1 MVAALPSYLANLRQI
16 FLIDW
21 ALAETA
27 QSNVKQLSPD
37 QRDLVSS
44 LAKRLGAI
52 TGVKA
57 VVLAGSYARGRA
69 LPGSDI
75 DIGIFYSEATPFAVQ
90 RLRELA
96 EAVNDT
102 AGPVV
107 TNFYEWGPWVNGGAW
122 LTIRGQ
128 RVDFLYRNLEHVER
142 VIAEAE
148 AGRYEVHY
156 LQQPPFGFFSPTYLG
171 EIAVCVPL
179 FDPEKRV
186 DELKGRVVNYP
197 EALRRTVV
205 QDYLFMA
212 EFTLTAFAPK
222 VATRSDTYGTAACL
236 TRAVNELVM
245 VLFALNGK
253 YPINDKT
260 VLAEVAEFERVPREF
275 GVRAQKTLARLG
287 NSAGELAAAV
297 ESFAELLR
305 ETVDLAGGLYQRR
318 YTLPK

>member
-1 MVAALPSYLANLRQI
+1 M
-16 FLIDW
+16 
-21 ALAETA
+21 
-27 QSNVKQLSPD
+27 KQLSPE

-52 TGVKA
+52 SGVRA
-57 VVLAGSYARGRA
+57 VVLGGSYARERA

-75 DIGIFYSEATPFAVQ
+75 DLGIFYSEAAPFPVQ
-90 RLRELA
+90 SHRELA

-102 AGPVV
+102 AAPVL
-107 TNFYEWGPWVNGGAW
+107 TDFYEWGPWVNGGAW

-128 RVDFLYRNLEHVER
+128 RVDFLYRNLERVER
-142 VIAEAE
+142 VIAEAQ
-148 AGRYEVHY
+148 AGRYDVHY

-171 EIAVCVPL
+171 EVAVCVPL
-179 FDPEKRV
+179 FDPEKRIEV
-186 DELKGRVVNYP
+186 LKRRVVNYP

-236 TRAVNELVM
+236 ARAVNELVM

-260 VLAEVAEFERVPREF
+260 VLAEVAEFERAPREF
-275 GVRAQKTLARLG
+275 DVRVQKTLAHLG
-287 NSAGELAAAV
+287 NSAAELAAAV
-297 ESFAELLR
+297 ESLAGLLR
-305 ETVDLAGGLYQRR
+305 EIVDLAGGLYQRR

>member
-1 MVAALPSYLANLRQI
+1 M
-16 FLIDW
+16 
-21 ALAETA
+21 
-27 QSNVKQLSPD
+27 KQLSPE

-44 LAKRLGAI
+44 LAKRLGTIA
-52 TGVKA
+52 GVKA
-57 VVLAGSYARGRA
+57 VVLGGSYARERA

-75 DIGIFYSEATPFAVQ
+75 DIGIFYSEAAPFPVQ
-90 RLRELA
+90 SLRELA
-96 EAVNDT
+96 EAINDT

-122 LTIRGQ
+122 LTIHGQ

-142 VIAEAE
+142 VIAQAQ

-171 EIAVCVPL
+171 EVAVCVPL
-179 FDPEKRV
+179 FDPEKRI
-186 DELKGRVVNYP
+186 DTLKRRVVDYP

-222 VATRSDTYGTAACL
+222 VATRSDTCGTAACL

-260 VLAEVAEFERVPREF
+260 VLAEVAEFDRAPREF
-275 GVRAQKTLARLG
+275 GARVQKTLAHLG
-287 NSAGELAAAV
+287 NSAAELAAAV
-297 ESFAELLR
+297 ESLAELLR